1 MDRTEGQDVS
11 SPVPK
16 GMKEHKIL
24 PKMEKKE
31 VNREEGDQGMG
42 AAGEAWVSGAET
54 PVTGR

>member
-1 MDRTEGQDVS
+1 MDRTEGQDVR

-31 VNREEGDQGMG
+31 VNREERDQGMG
-42 AAGEAWVSGAET
+42 ADGEAWVLGAET

>member
-1 MDRTEGQDVS
+1 MS

-16 GMKEHKIL
+16 EMKEHKIL

-42 AAGEAWVSGAET
+42 GDGEAWVLGAEI